1 MEACFTS
8 ESGELQPFWMG
19 CYGIGVSRL
28 AQAAVEQHHDANG
41 IRWPLAI
48 APFEVVVVPANISD
62 GQQATLA
69 EQLYAQLQ
77 EAGVD
82 VLLDDRPERAG
93 VKFKDGDL
101 LGIPWRIVVGRAAAE
116 GRVELVNR
124 QGGEPQT
131 IDAEALLALL
141 LPRIEQERQGLP

>member
-1 MEACFTS
+1 
-8 ESGELQPFWMG
+8 
-19 CYGIGVSRL
+19 
-28 AQAAVEQHHDANG
+28 
-41 IRWPLAI
+41 
-48 APFEVVVVPANISD
+48 VVVPANISD

>member
-1 MEACFTS
+1 
-8 ESGELQPFWMG
+8 
-19 CYGIGVSRL
+19 
-28 AQAAVEQHHDANG
+28 VEQHHDANG

-48 APFEVVVVPANISD
+48 APFEVVVVPANVSD
-62 GQQATLA
+62 EQQANLA

-116 GRVELVNR
+116 GRVELVDR
-124 QGGEPQT
+124 QGGEPET
-131 IDAEALLALL
+131 MDAKTVLALL
-141 LPRIEQERQGLP
+141 LPRIELQRQGLP

>member
-1 MEACFTS
+1 
-8 ESGELQPFWMG
+8 MG

-48 APFEVVVVPANISD
+48 APFEVVVVPANVSD
-62 GQQATLA
+62 EQQATLA

-116 GRVELVNR
+116 GRVELVDR
-124 QGGEPQT
+124 QGGEPET
-131 IDAEALLALL
+131 MAAKTVLALL
-141 LPRIEQERQGLP
+141 LPRIELQRQGLP

>member
-1 MEACFTS
+1 
-8 ESGELQPFWMG
+8 
-19 CYGIGVSRL
+19 VSRL

-48 APFEVVVVPANISD
+48 APFEVLVVPANSSD
-62 GQQATLA
+62 AQQASLA
-69 EQLYAQLQ
+69 EHLYSELQ
-77 EAGVD
+77 NAGVD

-116 GRVELVNR
+116 GRVELVDR
-124 QGGEPQT
+124 EGAEPET
-131 IDAEALLALL
+131 VGADALLGLL
-141 LPRIEQERQGLP
+141 LPRIAQQRRGLA